1 MRARLAEAAART
13 AVDPVAHGNFLSY
26 LRLLRFGALQPGG
39 PFCMDHC
46 RTLLADREFTAL
58 LWSAAVARPLNL
70 RTVGALRENREEM
83 IQKLGIPR
91 DAFSRPKW
99 LEEREAE
106 LVRLGNG
113 APVEETG
120 VA

>member
-1 MRARLAEAAART
+1 
-13 AVDPVAHGNFLSY
+13 
-26 LRLLRFGALQPGG
+26 
-39 PFCMDHC
+39 
-46 RTLLADREFTAL
+46 
-58 LWSAAVARPLNL
+58 
-70 RTVGALRENREEM
+70 M